1 MYYVIINGCQRTAP
15 RSFFFAFPPDRSDM
29 MHKQRLVGLIIL
41 AAMACVMSHVARA
54 EIDFTRDIRPI
65 LSDNCFKCHG
75 PDEGERAGGF
85 RLDQRETALAEA
97 DSGAKPLVPG
107 DAAASEVIKR
117 ITSGDETF
125 RMPPADLG
133 KTLTPEQI
141 EKLRVWIDSG
151 AEYKLHWAFVAPV
164 RPALPPM
171 TDEDLPANDIDRF
184 ILARLEREALS
195 PSPPASPETL
205 LRRLSLD
212 LIGLPPTPEEIEAF
226 LADPSPQGYARQVE
240 RLLASPHYGER
251 WGRVWLD
258 AARYADS
265 DGFEKDLPRDVW
277 MYRDWV
283 VGAMNRDLPYDQF
296 VTEQLAGDLLP
307 HATQDQHVA
316 TGFLRNSM
324 INEEGGIDPEQFRME
339 AMFDRMDAFGKSVL
353 GLTIQCAQCHTHK
366 FDPISHEEYYQ
377 VFAYLNDTH
386 EACIAVYTTEEQQ
399 QRAVLLE
406 QIAAIENGLKREHP
420 DWRDRM
426 AQWEANVRANQE
438 ERQTKWH
445 VVPIRNVDQSGQKF
459 LNNDDG
465 SITAWGYSPVN
476 TTGTFVGSAEL
487 PRVTAFRLEALNDP
501 QLPWGGPGRSM
512 TGLFGL
518 TEFEVI
524 VTDPAKR
531 SKQQRVKFKAASA
544 DFSNPDQRIDPA
556 WDVDEN
562 DEKTKRFTG
571 SVEYVI
577 DGRKET
583 AWGIDA
589 GPGRRNVARH
599 AVFVPE
605 TPLELSSGSELRFN
619 LAQNHGGQNGNERM
633 SNNLGRFR
641 ISITSAENPQT
652 DLVPPVVRQIS
663 AIPTEQRTDEQHNT
677 VFAYWRTTVP
687 EWEPANAQIDAL
699 WEQHP
704 AGTTQLTLA
713 ARDKPRTSHLLAR
726 GDFLKPEQ
734 EVELGVPA
742 VLHPLPPDA
751 PANRLGLAKWV
762 TARNS
767 PTTARSLV
775 NRVWQAYFGTG
786 IVSTSEDLGVQSEP
800 PSHPELLDWLAVEFM
815 DEGWSL
821 KHLHRL
827 IVLSATYQQSS
838 RMSPE
843 LLEGD
848 PANRLLARGPRFRVT
863 GEGVRDI
870 ALAASGLLNP
880 ALGGPPVYPPS
891 PEFLYEPPASYG
903 TKTWNEATGENR
915 YRRALYTFRFRSV
928 PYPMLDNFDTPNA
941 DAACVRRVRSNTPL
955 QALTSL
961 NETLFMECARG
972 LAMHVLANGTDD
984 HQRLALAF
992 QRCTGRQP
1000 SDRELAELQE
1010 FLDQQIERF
1019 AQPDAK
1025 PWELAAND
1033 PAKPPELP
1041 NGITPS
1047 QAAAW
1052 TAVSRLLLN
1061 LDETITKE

>member
-1 MYYVIINGCQRTAP
+1 
-15 RSFFFAFPPDRSDM
+15 M
-29 MHKQRLVGLIIL
+29 MHTQRLVGLIVL
-41 AAMACVMSHVARA
+41 AAMVCVMSHVASG

-85 RLDQRETALAEA
+85 RLDTREAALAEA
-97 DSGAKPLVPG
+97 DSGEEPLVPG
-107 DAAASEVIKR
+107 DAAESEVIKR
-117 ITSGDETF
+117 ITSGDETL
-125 RMPPADLG
+125 RMPPADSG

-151 AEYKLHWAFVAPV
+151 AEYKLHWAFVPPV
-164 RPALPPM
+164 RPVLPQVV
-171 TDEDLPANDIDRF
+171 DKDWPANDIDRY
-184 ILARLEREALS
+184 ILARLEREALR
-195 PSPPASPETL
+195 PSPQASPETR

-212 LIGLPPTPEEIEAF
+212 LIGLPPTPEEIETF
-226 LADPSPQGYARQVE
+226 LADPSPQGYGRQVE

-296 VTEQLAGDLLP
+296 VIEQLAGDLLP
-307 HATQDQHVA
+307 DATQDQHVA

-339 AMFDRMDAFGKSVL
+339 AMFDRMDAIGKSVL

-386 EACIAVYTTEEQQ
+386 EACIAVYTPEEEQQ
-399 QRAVLLE
+399 RVILLE

-426 AQWEANVRANQE
+426 ALWEANVRADQE
-438 ERQTKWH
+438 ERPPQWH

-459 LNNDDG
+459 LENDDG

-476 TTGTFVGSAEL
+476 TNGTFVGSAEL
-487 PRVTAFRLEALNDP
+487 PRVTGFRLEALNDP

-512 TGLFGL
+512 IGLFGL
-518 TEFEVI
+518 TEFEVT
-524 VTDPAKR
+524 VTDPAKI
-531 SKQQRVKFKAASA
+531 SEPQRVKFKAAAA
-544 DFSNPDQRIDPA
+544 DFSNPDQRINPA
-556 WDVDEN
+556 WDVDEK
-562 DEKTKRFTG
+562 DETKKRFTG
-571 SVEYVI
+571 SVEYAI

-605 TPLELSSGSELRFN
+605 APLELSPGSVLRFN
-619 LAQNHGGQNGNERM
+619 LAQNHGGQNGNERL

-641 ISITSAENPQT
+641 ISITSAENPQA
-652 DLVPPVVRQIS
+652 DLVPPVVRQIF
-663 AIPTEQRTDEQHNT
+663 AIPAEERTDEQHNT
-677 VFAYWRTTVP
+677 IFTYWRTTVP
-687 EWEPANAQIDAL
+687 EWEQANARIDAL
-699 WEQHP
+699 WQQHP

-713 ARDKPRTSHLLAR
+713 AREQPRKSHLLAR

-734 EVELGVPA
+734 EVEPGVPD

-786 IVSTSEDLGVQSEP
+786 LVSTTEDLGVQSEP
-800 PSHPELLDWLAVEFM
+800 PSHPVLLDWLAVEFM

-843 LLEGD
+843 LLERD

-870 ALAASGLLNP
+870 ALAVGGLLNP
-880 ALGGPPVYPPS
+880 ALSGPPVYPPS

-903 TKTWNEATGENR
+903 TKTWDEETGENR

-972 LAMHVLANGTDD
+972 LAMHVLANGTND
-984 HQRLALAF
+984 HDRLALAF

-1000 SDRELAELQE
+1000 TGRELAELQE
-1010 FLDQQIERF
+1010 FLDQQTERF

-1041 NGITPS
+1041 AGITPP